1 MTNLPAYA
9 RLCARATPESL
20 RRNPVTAP
28 HIHTFFRL
36 AKQHGLPIAR
46 TWLLG
51 ALIFDNN
58 PDLHTPET
66 TTTSRHTSANP
77 HSTYNHSSNRQ
88 LARLQQHIETA
99 SIETLHDDAHPTS
112 I

>member
-1 MTNLPAYA
+1 MTNLSTYA
-9 RLCARATPESL
+9 RLCANASVESL
-20 RRNPVTAP
+20 RRRPETAP
-28 HIHTFFRL
+28 HLPTFFRL

-51 ALIFDNN
+51 ALLFNSDAN
-58 PDLHTPET
+58 LHTPET
-66 TTTSRHTSANP
+66 ATSRHPSANP